1 MGRPTG
7 VTVIAV
13 LYFIGAAFCL
23 LGGLLFIA
31 GGGFLA
37 TIINQQGQA
46 GSSGMAG
53 IMAGLGAAM
62 GIMFLVFG
70 VIDALVGWGL
80 LKLKNWARIVAI
92 VFAAIGACFQLLGV
106 LGSFSH
112 FNLGNLIINL
122 AFLALYAWMISYL
135 IKAPVKAAFQGVQAR
150 AATA

>member
-23 LGGLLFIA
+23 LGGLLFLA

-37 TIINQQGQA
+37 TMINQQGQA
-46 GSSGMAG
+46 GSSGLAG
-53 IMAGLGAAM
+53 MMAGLGAA
-62 GIMFLVFG
+62 IAVVFLFFG
-70 VIDALVGWGL
+70 AIDGVVAFGL

-92 VFAAIGACFQLLGV
+92 VFAAIGACFQVLGV

-112 FNLGNLIINL
+112 FNLVNLIFNL
-122 AFLALYAWMISYL
+122 AFLALYGWMISYL
-135 IKAPVKAAFQGVQAR
+135 IKPEVKAAFQGVQAR
-150 AATA
+150 AANA